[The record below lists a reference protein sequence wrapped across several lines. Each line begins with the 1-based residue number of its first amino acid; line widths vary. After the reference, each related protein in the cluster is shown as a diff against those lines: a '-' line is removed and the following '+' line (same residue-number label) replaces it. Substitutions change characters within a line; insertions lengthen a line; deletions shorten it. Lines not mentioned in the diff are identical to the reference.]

1 MILTSQLV
9 QQRRG
14 DGNVRLG
21 EAGHLAG
28 PRVHRLPPAQDERLL
43 LPRAHEA
50 AQLLRE
56 FFPFWR
62 GREPQWISGRL
73 QDTDYRTTQ
82 P

>member
-1 MILTSQLV
+1 VILTSQLV

-50 AQLLRE
+50 AQLLCE
-56 FFPFWR
+56 LFPFGEDVHR
-62 GREPQWISGRL
+62 NGLAAG
-73 QDTDYRTTQ
+73 YRIQTE
-82 P
+82 